1 MKEPVTNKQKLY
13 YTIGEVSDMFNVNQS
28 LLRDWET
35 EFKTIPQ
42 RDSLLFPKRY
52 RRNKAH
58 SLFAER
64 KKVENR
70 RSETSV
76 ETQKRK
82 YRSVPT
88 SSGTTEITAFRTN
101 CHYGRTGIAW
111 LLRRKILTISRKFL
125 TLPKQIRYTIHTEN
139 KPQNRP
145 ATIGEKIIPV
155 RTSTHRHS
163 TLQQLHQAT
172 PHNSPAHEQNQ
183 LGSGK
188 LRYPIYIETAYPNK
202 PQIHTTVYQLIGS
215 FE

>member
-28 LLRDWET
+28 LLR
-35 EFKTIPQ
+35 
-42 RDSLLFPKRY
+42 Y

-64 KKVENR
+64 KKDENR
-70 RSETSV
+70 RSETSI

-125 TLPKQIRYTIHTEN
+125 TLLKQIWYTIHTED

-155 RTSTHRHS
+155 RASPHRHS

-188 LRYPIYIETAYPNK
+188 LRYPIYIKTAYPNK
-202 PQIHTTVYQLIGS
+202 PQIHTTVHQLIGS